1 MNDFLKYTIQ
11 VDEDQKEII
20 LAFLSLLNTDMIE
33 EMDTGYAL
41 SFEIDDQI
49 EQSKKAMEEVL
60 DQFDLSFQVETIK
73 GQNWNAV
80 WEASFQPIYVH
91 DYAQIRA
98 SFHPSKSNF
107 KHDLLIDPQMSF
119 GTGHHATTYMM
130 VEQMEQ
136 LDILDKSVMDYGCG
150 TGILAI
156 LAAKEG
162 AKSIV
167 AFDIEQNAF
176 ENSISNAKI
185 NGAEHISL
193 FQGVLSDVPRASTF
207 DIILANIN
215 RNVILDS
222 LDQLSELVNKKG
234 LLLVSGI
241 LIKDFDIVVN
251 QAETFGFNLVERV
264 EKDGWLCLKFNK
276 N

>member
-1 MNDFLKYTIQ
+1 MNDSLKYTIQ

-193 FQGVLSDVPRASTF
+193 FQGVLSDVPHASTF

-234 LLLVSGI
+234 LLLISGI
-241 LIKDFDIVVN
+241 LIKDFDTVVN
-251 QAETFGFNLVERV
+251 HAETFGFNLVERV